1 MLGSQ
6 SKGRSSV
13 MESMGFQFETMS
25 ANIDEKAIRFDD
37 PQKLTLVLANA
48 KADALLPNILE
59 PAILI
64 TSDQVVA
71 LDKNILEKPENED
84 EAREFLRGYATHPP
98 QTVTAVVA
106 VNTATKE
113 RREGVDI
120 AKVVFK
126 EIPESVIDEIIKEGD
141 IFTRAGGF
149 SVEDP
154 RLKNYIVNIEG
165 AIDSIIG
172 LPKELTERLIKE
184 VQWPPKTF

>member
-1 MLGSQ
+1 MKIILGSQ
-6 SKGRSSV
+6 SKGRRGV

-37 PQKLTLVLANA
+37 PQKLTLILANT
-48 KADALLPNILE
+48 KADALISKITE

-64 TSDQVVA
+64 TSDQVVVW
-71 LDKNILEKPENED
+71 DGKILEKPENKV

-98 QTVTAVVA
+98 QTVTAVV
-106 VNTATKE
+106 VINTATKE

-120 AKVVFK
+120 AKVIFK

-154 RLKNYIVNIEG
+154 KLKDFIIKIEG

-172 LPKELTERLIKE
+172 LPKGLTERLIKQVE
-184 VQWPPKTF
+184 SR

>member
-1 MLGSQ
+1 
-6 SKGRSSV
+6 